1 MIFSLCML
9 CVAAGLSA
17 QQRTTPMSDL
27 ELGQYYLSKSKSQKT
42 IAWILLGGGMA
53 LYIGGIAAYSDI
65 YDDQDTEAAV
75 MALTGS
81 IATIASIPLF
91 ITAAKNKGRAEI
103 LLRNQNVPMGFKSS
117 RGLSIGIGI
126 PIGK

>member
-1 MIFSLCML
+1 MFFSFCLLCI
-9 CVAAGLSA
+9 AAGLSA

-42 IAWILLGGGMA
+42 IGWILLGGGLA
-53 LYIGGIAAYSDI
+53 LYIGGIATYSDI

-75 MALTGS
+75 MVLTGS

-103 LLRNQNVPMGFKSS
+103 LLRNQNVPMGFKSG
-117 RGLSIGIGI
+117 RGLSIGIGL